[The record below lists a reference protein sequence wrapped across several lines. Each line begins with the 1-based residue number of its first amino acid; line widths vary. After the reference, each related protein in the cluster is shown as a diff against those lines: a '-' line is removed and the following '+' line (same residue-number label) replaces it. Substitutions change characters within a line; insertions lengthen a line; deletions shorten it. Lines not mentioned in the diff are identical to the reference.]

1 MSLYPVPNQSPV
13 ICQKRCGSLG
23 GYTCPQSGEAL
34 VWCLPDGWE
43 LTCLLNDGHPGQIY
57 EEQRNWWKINIFK
70 GKYITTSG
78 GNVWGRVELF
88 LQIHR
93 CTQFRERAWSTYSLF
108 IWEEEGGM
116 NVVIH
121 SPGHSELPAEYS
133 FSAGEGESVGSR
145 SDCVGGRKRSI
156 LMWGTAANTKSPI
169 LNSRKFCQRTT
180 LNCSQSRACL
190 WERNVEQGW
199 TWTSVLP
206 SRKSSFCTWWTAPG
220 GKIFGQQVQK

>member
-1 MSLYPVPNQSPV
+1 MTAIP
-13 ICQKRCGSLG
+13 
-23 GYTCPQSGEAL
+23 
-34 VWCLPDGWE
+34 
-43 LTCLLNDGHPGQIY
+43 
-57 EEQRNWWKINIFK
+57 
-70 GKYITTSG
+70 GKYTRNSG
-78 GNVWGRVELF
+78 IGGKSIYSRESTLRLVGETFEGESSSFYKYTAAHSSESGRV
-88 LQIHR
+88 
-93 CTQFRERAWSTYSLF
+93 WSTYSLF

-190 WERNVEQGW
+190 WERNVEQGLNMNKCAAE
-199 TWTSVLP
+199 S
-206 SRKSSFCTWWTAPG
+206 
-220 GKIFGQQVQK
+220 